1 MKNTRGKLALILA
14 TVVMLLALA
23 LGPVASGLATEV
35 TAPQVAGL
43 IGPCAIDH
51 GGSGGS

>member
-35 TAPQVAGL
+35 TAPQLAV
-43 IGPCAIDH
+43 IGSYAIDG